1 VQQYLI
7 DWICIFPLF
16 DYHSSLHSCA
26 HIQKQA
32 QPTPA
37 PSGANPTRA
46 EKKENLTKPQ
56 REFFS
61 MLAFF
66 NHYSRNEPGEMFFPN
81 LALLSRANPSSATYK
96 GVTPVHLT

>member
-1 VQQYLI
+1 LI
-7 DWICIFPLF
+7 TILPYTHVHIF
-16 DYHSSLHSCA
+16 
-26 HIQKQA
+26 KNK
-32 QPTPA
+32 
-37 PSGANPTRA
+37 PSQ
-46 EKKENLTKPQ
+46 PQ
-56 REFFS
+56 RPAARTQRGQRKRKISPNRSENFFS